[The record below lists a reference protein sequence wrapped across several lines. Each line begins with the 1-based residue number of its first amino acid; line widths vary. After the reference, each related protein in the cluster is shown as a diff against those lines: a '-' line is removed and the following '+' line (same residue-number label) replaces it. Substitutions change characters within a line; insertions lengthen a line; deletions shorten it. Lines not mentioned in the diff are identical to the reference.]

1 VRVAV
6 VGAGA
11 IGSTYAWFLARA
23 GHAVAV
29 ADVREDHLEVIAR
42 DGLVAELPEGE
53 ESVRVATTAGPADLV
68 IVATKSFATR
78 AAAETAR
85 GLLDD
90 ETLLATVQNGVGNV
104 ATIASVVGPAR
115 VLPGSTT
122 VAAEQGGPGRVRI
135 GAATAAGRS
144 LTVLGP
150 PAGVPELLP
159 RVERLC
165 EELTAAGL
173 PAQAVLDGETAVWR
187 KLAFAG
193 SMAPISAVLGL
204 TVAETVAHARPLV
217 ETAIEEIVAVARAC
231 GADLDA
237 AETRAAA
244 FATFELTGPHRAS
257 MAVDVAE
264 GRRTEI
270 DAMCLEVAR
279 LGRGHGVATPVN
291 DVVGELVRALELSR
305 R

>member
-1 VRVAV
+1 
-6 VGAGA
+6 
-11 IGSTYAWFLARA
+11 
-23 GHAVAV
+23 
-29 ADVREDHLEVIAR
+29 VREDHLEAIAR
-42 DGLVAELPEGE
+42 DGIVAELPEGE
-53 ESVRVATTAGPADLV
+53 ESVPVATVAGPVDLV

-78 AAAETAR
+78 TAAEAAR
-85 GLLDD
+85 VFLAD
-90 ETLLATVQNGVGNV
+90 ETLVATVQNGVGN
-104 ATIASVVGPAR
+104 AETIASVVGAGR

-122 VAAEQGGPGRVRI
+122 VAAEPGGPGRVRI
-135 GAATAAGRS
+135 GAATVAGRS
-144 LTVLGP
+144 TTVLGP
-150 PAGVPELLP
+150 PSGAPELLP

-165 EELTAAGL
+165 EELDAAGL

-204 TVAETVAHARPLV
+204 SVAETLAHARPLV
-217 ETAIEEIVAVARAC
+217 ETSIGEIVAVARAC

-237 AETRAAA
+237 AETLAAA
-244 FATFELTGPHRAS
+244 LATFESVGPHRAS

-279 LGRGHGVATPVN
+279 LGREQGVATPVN